1 MGMSVPLNNIC
12 SSQKGAEKMSPRPA
26 TLLAAACL
34 LAAAP
39 TAGFAQLNTTTNS
52 ATATSTT
59 SSANSTAS
67 STVTTGTT
75 TLTTAAAKPTTHV
88 IEWDLTSMSDQLDGN
103 PGAMVV
109 DTRGEDNNRLWFVTR
124 LASGTPQ
131 KVYRFTPP
139 RSLKRA
145 DASWTGWDLR
155 PPDGL
160 LAGGIT
166 KMRPSHDR
174 RFLFVRMPGSLA
186 TIQRVDTTNA
196 QRTV

>member
-124 LASGTPQ
+124 LTPDPATKQ

-139 RSLKRA
+139 RSLKA
-145 DASWTGWDLR
+145 TYASWTGWDLR
-155 PPDGL
+155 PT
-160 LAGGIT
+160 AFFSGGVT

-174 RFLFVRMPGSLA
+174 RFLFVRMPGDTGA
-186 TIQRVDTTNA
+186 VIQRIDT
-196 QRTV
+196 